1 MQHEKVPAHT
11 TLKFLPHLCPGRVA
25 MPHARGGIGGGGG
38 GGGAGEGGGGGQRLP
53 QSRQSDP
60 NEQVLYS
67 APGPPS
73 SQSLSLAWR
82 HEFAQHDIIYAA
94 RFSLWH
100 ALTLLSGETDGSGV
114 RSSFPTTQPLLET
127 PDDA

>member
-1 MQHEKVPAHT
+1 
-11 TLKFLPHLCPGRVA
+11 

-82 HEFAQHDIIYAA
+82 HEFAQHDIIYRSVSFLVASSEFIERRDGRAA
-94 RFSLWH
+94 ECE
-100 ALTLLSGETDGSGV
+100 AA
-114 RSSFPTTQPLLET
+114 FPTTQPLLET
-127 PDDA
+127 PDDG

>member
-38 GGGAGEGGGGGQRLP
+38 IGVGGGGGQRLP

-60 NEQVLYS
+60 NVQVLYS

-82 HEFAQHDIIYAA
+82 HEFAQHDIIYRSVSFLVARSEFIERRDGRAA
-94 RFSLWH
+94 
-100 ALTLLSGETDGSGV
+100 ACEAA
-114 RSSFPTTQPLLET
+114 FPTTQPLLEM
-127 PDDA
+127 PDDG